1 MVRKRILFAVV
12 FTILQTAAS
21 AQIPNEWVNQKSTQK
36 KYLLQQI
43 AALKVYIDYAK
54 KGYNIVSSCV
64 NTIRD
69 IKKGDLSLHN
79 SFFNSLKTIN
89 PKIGRYAKVA
99 DIISYQVRIIKLV
112 RQTLQ
117 SIKEANQFSVEEI
130 NYWKKVLDALLD
142 DCVQSIS
149 ELLDVITPDKLQ
161 MTDDER
167 LARIDKLYL
176 DMQDKFTFCNVMSED
191 IGLLALHRVTE
202 QIEIN
207 KSKRINGLP
216 LTPKGE

>member
-1 MVRKRILFAVV
+1 MLLVIATVLCVC
-12 FTILQTAAS
+12 AAS
-21 AQIPNEWVNQKSTQK
+21 AQTVNEWVNQKFTQK

-43 AALKVYIDYAK
+43 AALQVYISYAK
-54 KGYNIVSSCV
+54 KGYNIVSGGI

-69 IKKGDLSLHN
+69 IKKGDLNLHN
-79 SFFNSLKTIN
+79 TFFSSLKTIN
-89 PKIGRYAKVA
+89 PKISRYAKVA
-99 DIISYQVRIIKLV
+99 DIISYQVRIIKLA

-130 NYWKKVLDALLD
+130 EYCKKVLDALLD
-142 DCVQSIS
+142 DCIQSVT
-149 ELLDVITPDKLQ
+149 ELLEIITPDKLQ

-167 LARIDKLYL
+167 LVRIDKLYG

-191 IGLLALHRVTE
+191 IGLLALQRLSE

-207 KSKRINGLP
+207 RSKLINGI
-216 LTPKGE
+216 K

>member
-1 MVRKRILFAVV
+1 MAKKIFF
-12 FTILQTAAS
+12 FTTAIFLLQMAAS
-21 AQIPNEWVNQKSTQK
+21 AQALNEWVNQKSTQK

-43 AALKVYIDYAK
+43 AALQVYINYAK
-54 KGYNIVSSCV
+54 KGYNIVSGGI

-69 IKKGDLSLHN
+69 IKKGDLNLHN
-79 SFFNSLKTIN
+79 TFFSSLKTIN
-89 PKIGRYAKVA
+89 PKISRYAKVA
-99 DIISYQVRIIKLV
+99 DIISYQVRIIKLA

-130 NYWKKVLDALLD
+130 EYCKKVLDALLD
-142 DCVQSIS
+142 DCIQSVT
-149 ELLDVITPDKLQ
+149 ELLEIITPDKLQ

-167 LARIDKLYL
+167 LVRIDKLYG

-191 IGLLALHRVTE
+191 IGLLALQRLSE

-207 KSKRINGLP
+207 RSKLINGI
-216 LTPKGE
+216 K

>member
-1 MVRKRILFAVV
+1 MAKKIFF
-12 FTILQTAAS
+12 FTTAIFLLQMAAS
-21 AQIPNEWVNQKSTQK
+21 AQALNEWVNQKSTQK

-43 AALKVYIDYAK
+43 AALQVYINYAK
-54 KGYNIVSSCV
+54 KGYNIVSGGI

-69 IKKGDLSLHN
+69 IKKGDLNLHN
-79 SFFNSLKTIN
+79 TFFSSLKTIN
-89 PKIGRYAKVA
+89 PKISRYAKVA
-99 DIISYQVRIIKLV
+99 DIISYQVRIIKLA

-130 NYWKKVLDALLD
+130 EYCKKVLDALLD
-142 DCVQSIS
+142 DCIQSVT
-149 ELLDVITPDKLQ
+149 ELIEIITPDKLQ

-167 LARIDKLYL
+167 LVRIDKLYG

-191 IGLLALHRVTE
+191 IGLLALQRLSE

-207 KSKRINGLP
+207 RSKLINGI
-216 LTPKGE
+216 K